1 MARNK
6 RENPIPKRYLIT
18 KIGGKL
24 EDHYNTLRAAVDD
37 MNGKFFNLLYYLD
50 TAPTVDAVEVVRCKD
65 CVYWD
70 KNSFTPSS
78 CDDVHW
84 CSFKDLVEYGDW
96 FCADGERRE

>member
-1 MARNK
+1 MR
-6 RENPIPKRYLIT
+6 LIDADVL
-18 KIGGKL
+18 KHMVKS
-24 EDHYNTLRAAVDD
+24 
-37 MNGKFFNLLYYLD
+37 MNFAQPLMDVTRVLYGVGIEID
-50 TAPTVDAVEVVRCKD
+50 NAPTVDAVEVVRCKD

-96 FCADGERRE
+96 FCADGERRTE